1 MGLEVGFGADHKE
14 AGRVVQA
21 MEPFEVEIAS
31 VHDVEGT
38 RLGQQQV
45 RTLTSCSYR
54 R

>member
-1 MGLEVGFGADHKE
+1 MGLEVEFGADHKE

-31 VHDVEGT
+31 VHDVEGI